1 LQHRSRLMKEDDG
14 MTYDEETNY
23 CCTCCH
29 QRAARFS
36 GACHA
41 GKHYPTAQAS
51 GGFAERTG
59 SYDFDMLRLIRA

>member
-1 LQHRSRLMKEDDG
+1 

-41 GKHYPTAQAS
+41 GKRYTHSAS
-51 GGFAERTG
+51 
-59 SYDFDMLRLIRA
+59 IRGVCRADGEL